1 MYTKIPTPKNMTV
14 KISPIIGNRGQRR
27 PFSIELVHDLGKK
40 EMEMCKFYIQ
50 KSQCELP
57 YYICF

>member
-27 PFSIELVHDLGKK
+27 LLSIELVHDLGKK
-40 EMEMCKFYIQ
+40 EKEMCKFYI
-50 KSQCELP
+50 SM
-57 YYICF
+57 